1 MEQQLKL
8 LIYLHAYT
16 FHITTYDLAFLGT
29 IFIGLTF
36 TLLLCF
42 TKRINQAANR
52 FLGVALA
59 TIVLWMAW
67 VLGIDIRLGT
77 YFPRWSW
84 LPLQY
89 SLALG
94 PLIYFYVLKIIRP
107 EYKFHRKDLLHF
119 SPLLL
124 EQGVLILEV
133 KESIKTGAAT
143 YDTHIFQYL
152 NPVLQLLAFISV
164 ITYLYWC
171 HKLIESYYQRLKFN
185 DGDRYRYE
193 LRWLHRLLAGFGLLW
208 LLWIPYAAVDYFYYH
223 HQPGIYV
230 YYPLCLLLAVIFTR
244 IAIVVYLRPEV
255 SAPVGAPSF
264 QKPLLPTELKQR
276 GTWLKNAMKA
286 DLYYQNPELSLSSL
300 AGKLELTT
308 HELSRIINTV
318 LKKSFNDFIN
328 EYRVGGVVQKM
339 QDPAYDHITLLGIAY
354 ESGFNS
360 KSTFN
365 RIFKQMTGKSP
376 VEYKTDLKK
385 EFPSYNLRRQTQFA
399 MVISY
404 QQTTPKWSYEK
415 LNRNFML
422 RNYLKIAWRNTLHNK
437 VYSMLNI
444 VGLATG
450 MAVALLIGLW
460 VINQYSYDRFLPG
473 YKQLY
478 QVEMN
483 LTSQHDGT
491 HTQTSIALPLT
502 DVLRKE
508 IPGIKYVAESDNIGQ
523 MNHGLL
529 VGDKKLYLGGGAVGA
544 DFFKIFQ
551 YPFVKGNANSALKDL
566 YSIVL
571 TESTAKALFGDAD
584 PVGKYV
590 RFDNSQNMTVTG
602 VIRDIPANATLQFN
616 YLVPFA
622 YSEATQGWIK
632 DGRTRWTYNSFSG
645 YVALEPG
652 TTYGQIAPKIRDIV
666 DKRSLEMRSS
676 KPEVFLHPLK
686 DWHLYN
692 DFKNGKAVGGFVEYV
707 RLFSIIGML
716 VLVIACINFMNLS
729 TARSEKRAREVGVRK
744 AIGSARIDLV
754 YQFLTE
760 SVLVTFIS
768 FLLGLLLVQLAL
780 PAFNTL
786 TGTTIHIPYGNIGFW
801 CIMIIFVLFTG
812 LIAGSR
818 PAFYLS
824 SFNPVKVLKGSIQA
838 GKAATLPR
846 KILVVVQFTCSI
858 ALIISTVIVYQ
869 QIQYVKNRPTG
880 YSADRLVMTDMTDDL
895 SQHYEA
901 LKNDLLSSGLV
912 EGVASSTSPATQ
924 VYSHFSL
931 EKWPGKNAGDE
942 EVNIGAIW
950 VSDDYFK
957 TLGMAF
963 AGGHNFTGDWKSDTL
978 NVIVNEAMVRRI
990 GLKDPVNQLI
1000 TINFNPKPV
1009 RIIGVV
1015 KDALMDSPYSPV
1027 EPVVFGHNPFGSVV
1041 TYRLAKNV
1049 NTHTAIDKIGQLFE
1063 KYNPAYPYQYK
1074 FVNDEYEHKFNLEVL
1089 VGKLAGVFAGL
1100 AIFISCLGLF
1110 GLAAYVAEQRTKE
1123 IGIRKVLGASIAQVW
1138 LMLSRDFIVLVVI
1151 SCAIASPVA
1160 FYYLHNW
1167 LQKYTYRISIGA
1179 GVFIASGIAAIVI
1192 TLVTISFQAIKA
1204 ALANPVKSL
1213 RSE

>member
-1 MEQQLKL
+1 LN
-8 LIYLHAYT
+8 AYT
-16 FHITTYDLAFLGT
+16 FHINLYDLVFLGT

-36 TLLLCF
+36 TLQLWF

-52 FLGVALA
+52 FLALA
-59 TIVLWMAW
+59 LVTVVLQMVWIVS
-67 VLGIDIRLGT
+67 IDIRLET
-77 YFPRWSW
+77 YIPRWSW
-84 LPLQY
+84 LPLQFW
-89 SLALG
+89 LATG
-94 PLIYFYVLKIIRP
+94 PLIFFYVLKITRQ
-107 EYKFHRKDLLHF
+107 EYKFRWKDLLHF

-124 EQGVLILEV
+124 EFGVLVSEV

-143 YDTHIFQYL
+143 YDTLTFQQL
-152 NPVLQLLAFISV
+152 NPVLQMLALISV
-164 ITYLYWC
+164 ITYLYGSLR
-171 HKLIESYYQRLKFN
+171 LIEDFYQRLKFN
-185 DGDRYRYE
+185 GGDRYRYE
-193 LRWLHRLLAGFGLLW
+193 LRWLYRLLTGFGLLW

-223 HQPGIYV
+223 GQMNV
-230 YYPLCLLLAVIFTR
+230 QTCYPLYFLLAIIFIR
-244 IAIVVYLRPEV
+244 IAIVSFLRPDVVVPVHAPFV
-255 SAPVGAPSF
+255 SR
-264 QKPLLPTELKQR
+264 PLPPAKLKQK
-276 GTWLKNAMKA
+276 GTWLKKIVKENC
-286 DLYYQNPELSLSSL
+286 YYQDPELSLGSL
-300 AGKLELTT
+300 AEKLDLTP
-308 HELSRIINTV
+308 HELSRIINAV

-328 EYRVGGVVQKM
+328 EYRIAEVIRKM
-339 QDPAYDHITLLGIAY
+339 QNPVYDRLTLLGIAFD
-354 ESGFNS
+354 SGFNS
-360 KSTFN
+360 KTTFS
-365 RIFKQMTGKSP
+365 RAFRRMTGKTP
-376 VEYKTDLKK
+376 GEYSSDLKK
-385 EFPSYNLRRQTQFA
+385 EGSSYNLNPHSRSA
-399 MVISY
+399 AIVSCHEV
-404 QQTTPKWSYEK
+404 TPKWSYEK
-415 LNRNFML
+415 LTRNFMF

-444 VGLATG
+444 VGLAAG

-483 LTSQHDGT
+483 LTSQHNGT
-491 HTQTSIALPLT
+491 STQTSIALPLT
-502 DVLRKE
+502 DVLKKE
-508 IPGIKYVAESDNIGQ
+508 IPGIQYVAEADNIGR

-529 VGDKKLYLGGGAVGA
+529 LGNKKLYLEGGAAGPE
-544 DFFKIFQ
+544 FFKIFQ
-551 YPFVKGNANSALKDL
+551 YPFIKGNPNSALKDL

-571 TESTAKALFGDAD
+571 TESTAIALFGDAD
-584 PVGKYV
+584 PMGKNV

-622 YSEATQGWIK
+622 YSEATQSWIK
-632 DGRTRWTYNSFSG
+632 DGRTKWTYNSFSA

-652 TTYGQIAPKIRDIV
+652 VTYGQIAPKIRDIV
-666 DKRSLEMRSS
+666 NKRSPEMQSL
-676 KPEVFLHPLK
+676 KPEVIMHPLK

-744 AIGSARIDLV
+744 AIGSSRMDLV

-786 TGTTIHIPYGNIGFW
+786 TGSDVHIPYGNIGFW
-801 CIMIIFVLFTG
+801 GIMIVFVLFTG

-824 SFNPVKVLKGSIQA
+824 SFNPVKVLKGSIQMGRWA
-838 GKAATLPR
+838 SMPR
-846 KILVVVQFTCSI
+846 KVLVVVQFTCSI

-880 YSADRLVMTDMTDDL
+880 YSADRLMMTDMNSDL
-895 SQHYEA
+895 SQQYEA

-912 EGVASSTSPATQ
+912 ESVASSTSPATQ

-931 EKWPGKNAGDE
+931 DKWPGKNAGDE
-942 EVNIGAIW
+942 SVNIGAIW
-950 VSDDYFK
+950 VSEDYFK
-957 TLGMAF
+957 TLGMTF
-963 AGGHNFTGDWKSDTL
+963 ASGHNFTGDWKSDTL

-1000 TINFNPKPV
+1000 TINFNKKPV

-1027 EPVVFGHNPFGSVV
+1027 EPAVFGHNPFGFVV
-1041 TYRLAKNV
+1041 TYRLAKNAG
-1049 NTHTAIDKIGQLFE
+1049 THTAIEKIGKVFG

-1138 LMLSRDFIVLVVI
+1138 LLLSRDFIVLVVI
-1151 SCAIASPVA
+1151 SCVIASPVA

-1167 LQKYTYRISIGA
+1167 LQKYTYRVSIGV

>member
-1 MEQQLKL
+1 LN
-8 LIYLHAYT
+8 AYT
-16 FHITTYDLAFLGT
+16 FHITPYGLAFLGT
-29 IFIGLTF
+29 IFIGLSF
-36 TLLLCF
+36 TLQLWF
-42 TKRINQAANR
+42 TKRINRTANR
-52 FLGVALA
+52 FLGLALA
-59 TIVLWMAW
+59 TMVLWMGW
-67 VLGIDIRLGT
+67 VLGIDIRLGA

-84 LPLQY
+84 LPLQF

-94 PLIYFYVLKIIRP
+94 PLIYFYVLKITRP
-107 EYKFHRKDLLHF
+107 EYKFRWKDLLHF

-124 EQGVLILEV
+124 QQGVLVLEI
-133 KESIKTGAAT
+133 KESVRTGAAAYET
-143 YDTHIFQYL
+143 QTFHYV
-152 NPVLQLLAFISV
+152 NPVLQVLAFFSV
-164 ITYLYWC
+164 IIYLYYSFR
-171 HKLIESYYQRLKFN
+171 LIERFYRRLKFN
-185 DGDRYRYE
+185 DVSDRYRYE
-193 LRWLHRLLAGFGLLW
+193 LRWLRNLLIGFSLLW
-208 LLWIPYAAVDYFYYH
+208 LLWIPFTAADYFYYH
-223 HQPGIYV
+223 NQLSIHA
-230 YYPLCLLLAVIFTR
+230 YYPLYLLLAVM
-244 IAIVVYLRPEV
+244 AIRMAAAAFLRPEV
-255 SAPVGAPSF
+255 GAPVPAIPVS
-264 QKPLLPTELKQR
+264 KPAALKQK
-276 GTWLKNAMKA
+276 GIWLKKAMEEN
-286 DLYYQNPELSLSSL
+286 LFYQDAELNLRSL
-300 AGKLELTT
+300 AEKLDLNPN
-308 HELSRIINTV
+308 ELSRIINMAFG
-318 LKKSFNDFIN
+318 KSFNDFIN
-328 EYRVGGVVQKM
+328 EYRIREVIRKM
-339 QDPAYDHITLLGIAY
+339 QDPAYDRITLIGIAMDA
-354 ESGFNS
+354 GFNS

-365 RIFKQMTGKSP
+365 RVFREMTGKSP
-376 VEYKTDLKK
+376 AEYKSRLEK
-385 EFPSYNLRRQTQFA
+385 ERPTYTLRPYSHA
-399 MVISY
+399 AAVILRHEA
-404 QQTTPKWSYEK
+404 TPGWSDEK
-415 LNRNFML
+415 LNRNYMF
-422 RNYLKIAWRNTLHNK
+422 RNYLKIAWRNLAGNK
-437 VYSMLNI
+437 VYSGLNI
-444 VGLATG
+444 TGLAAG

-460 VINQYSYDRFLPG
+460 VTNQYSYDRFLPG

-483 LTSQHDGT
+483 LTSQHNGT
-491 HTQTSIALPLT
+491 STQTSIALPLT
-502 DVLRKE
+502 DVLKKE
-508 IPGIKYVAESDNIGQ
+508 IPGIKYVAEADEIGR

-529 VGDKKLYLGGGAVGA
+529 VGDKKLYMEGGAAGPE
-544 DFFKIFQ
+544 FFKIFQ
-551 YPFVKGNANSALKDL
+551 YPFIKGNANSALKDL

-584 PVGKYV
+584 PMGKNV

-602 VIRDIPANATLQFN
+602 VIRNIPANATLQFN

-632 DGRTRWTYNSFSG
+632 DGRTRWTYNSFSA

-652 TTYGQIAPKIRDIV
+652 VTYGQIAPKIRDIV
-666 DKRSLEMRSS
+666 NKRSPEMHSL
-676 KPEVFLHPLK
+676 KPEVILHPLA

-707 RLFSIIGML
+707 RLFSIIGIL
-716 VLVIACINFMNLS
+716 VLAIACINFMNLS

-754 YQFLTE
+754 YQFLLE
-760 SVLVTFIS
+760 SFLVTFIS

-786 TGTTIHIPYGNIGFW
+786 TGSDVRIPYGNIGFW
-801 CIMIIFVLFTG
+801 GIMIVFVLFTG

-824 SFNPVKVLKGSIQA
+824 SFNPVKVLKGTIQMGRWA
-838 GKAATLPR
+838 SVPR
-846 KILVVVQFTCSI
+846 KVLVVVQFTCSI

-880 YSADRLVMTDMTDDL
+880 YSADRLMMTDMNSDL
-895 SQHYEA
+895 SNQYEA

-912 EGVASSTSPATQ
+912 ESVASSTSPATQ

-942 EVNIGAIW
+942 NVNIGAIW
-950 VSDDYFK
+950 VSEDYFK
-957 TLGMAF
+957 TLGMTF

-978 NVIVNEAMVRRI
+978 NVIVNEAMVKRI
-990 GLKDPVNQLI
+990 GLKDPVNQLV
-1000 TINFNPKPV
+1000 TINFNAKPV

-1027 EPVVFGHNPFGSVV
+1027 EPAVFGHNPFGFVV
-1041 TYRLAKNV
+1041 TYRLAKNAG
-1049 NTHTAIDKIGQLFE
+1049 THTAIDKIGKIFN

-1138 LMLSRDFIVLVVI
+1138 LLLSRDFIVLVGI
-1151 SCAIASPVA
+1151 SCVIASPVA

-1167 LQKYTYRISIGA
+1167 LQKYTYRVSIGL